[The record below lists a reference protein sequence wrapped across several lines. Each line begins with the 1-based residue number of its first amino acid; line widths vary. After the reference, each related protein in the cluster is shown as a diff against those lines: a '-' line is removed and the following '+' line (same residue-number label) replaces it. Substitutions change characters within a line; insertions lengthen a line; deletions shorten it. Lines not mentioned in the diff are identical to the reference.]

1 MNPHF
6 NGVGANPTASSSA
19 KPRCNATGVLFTTHF
34 VVAAGDN
41 HDTITVS
48 AKRLVG

>member
-19 KPRCNATGVLFTTHF
+19 KPWCNAIGLLFTTHF

-41 HDTITVS
+41 DTITVS